1 MKDKKRFEEGLDY
14 YYDGGNVVMTEE
26 YHLNRGYCCG
36 SGCLR
41 CPYEPRHQR
50 GNQQVNENFSKKDE
64 KKLDI

>member
-1 MKDKKRFEEGLDY
+1 MKEKKRFEEGLDY
-14 YYDGGNVVMTEE
+14 YFDSGSVVMTEE

-50 GNQQVNENFSKKDE
+50 GNQLVSEKFIKKDD
-64 KKLDI
+64 KNLDL

>member
-1 MKDKKRFEEGLDY
+1 MKNKKRFEEGLDY

-50 GNQQVNENFSKKDE
+50 GNQQVNENFLKKDE